1 MCLTAN
7 FGAVTHYAKSFA
19 TPWLK
24 LLDIFSFLRILQDFF
39 LTRSICSIFFG
50 GICTAPPSKIKWST
64 PNFQAGYD
72 TNLSSQS
79 ANKQRNFEV
88 NQNFKMLVA

>member
-19 TPWLK
+19 TSWLK

-39 LTRSICSIFFG
+39 FNQKHMLDIFWG
-50 GICTAPPSKIKWST
+50 DLHSPPIK
-64 PNFQAGYD
+64 
-72 TNLSSQS
+72 
-79 ANKQRNFEV
+79 
-88 NQNFKMLVA
+88 NQMVHP